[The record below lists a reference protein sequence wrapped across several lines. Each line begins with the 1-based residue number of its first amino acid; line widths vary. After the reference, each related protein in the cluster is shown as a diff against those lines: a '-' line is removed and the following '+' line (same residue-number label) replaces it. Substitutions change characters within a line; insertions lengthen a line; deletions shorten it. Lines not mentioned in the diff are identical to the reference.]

1 MAQPSGRL
9 EDPLPR
15 WLIPEAGELS
25 WLLVLLRVG
34 FSTGLLG
41 LPQGMWLGSKSERPR
56 KQEGEAAISQRLGL
70 ESSVSLPYTIRG
82 VVTQARFKRK
92 GHRSYFLMGGVS
104 EIWGPCFKAQELVS
118 QERSVLPSC
127 RPSRMFKVHLLAV
140 FYGGMKKE
148 MPVKPRLYHLNT
160 VIVSKCPFYILVL

>member
-1 MAQPSGRL
+1 MAQPRL
-9 EDPLPR
+9 EDPLPG

-25 WLLVLLRVG
+25 WLLVLLHVG
-34 FSTGLLG
+34 FSTGRLG

-56 KQEGEAAISQRLGL
+56 KQEGEAALSQRLGL

-82 VVTQARFKRK
+82 AVTQARFKRK

-104 EIWGPCFKAQELVS
+104 EIWGPCFKPQELVS

-127 RPSRMFKVHLLAV
+127 RPSRRFRVHLAV
-140 FYGGMKKE
+140 FYGGDAKRNACKT
-148 MPVKPRLYHLNT
+148 PF
-160 VIVSKCPFYILVL
+160 VSFKHCYS